1 MVITFPVIQSQ
12 GISQSSVDFP
22 ANPDITAGQFKQS
35 VRTGDPGKNTFT
47 VHITEFPDG
56 QVRGPLE
63 KPPFPVWIN
72 YIRQKAKTGGC

>member
-1 MVITFPVIQSQ
+1 MVITFPMIQSQ

-22 ANPDITAGQFKQS
+22 ANPNITAGQFKQS

-56 QVRGPLE
+56 QVRGDD
-63 KPPFPVWIN
+63 
-72 YIRQKAKTGGC
+72 R

>member
-1 MVITFPVIQSQ
+1 MEHNFRVWPDRKEIDVYKRQVIQSQ

-56 QVRGPLE
+56 QVRGDD
-63 KPPFPVWIN
+63 
-72 YIRQKAKTGGC
+72 R

>member
-1 MVITFPVIQSQ
+1 MIQSQ

-56 QVRGPLE
+56 QVRGDALRTKESDLHRCRRGRSRTIATP
-63 KPPFPVWIN
+63 
-72 YIRQKAKTGGC
+72 

>member
-1 MVITFPVIQSQ
+1 MSTSMVITSPVIQSQ
-12 GISQSSVDFP
+12 GVSQSSVDFP

-56 QVRGPLE
+56 QVRGDD
-63 KPPFPVWIN
+63 
-72 YIRQKAKTGGC
+72 R

>member
-1 MVITFPVIQSQ
+1 MIQSQ

-56 QVRGPLE
+56 QVRGDD
-63 KPPFPVWIN
+63 
-72 YIRQKAKTGGC
+72 R